1 MTHAQVHA
9 ALDGLSDTELE
20 DIGRAVVTR
29 LAARASTR
37 AWELRTLRAS
47 LRSLGL
53 PDDDLT
59 LIALRDRMAR

>member
-1 MTHAQVHA
+1 MTPAEIHA
-9 ALDGLSDTELE
+9 ALDGLSDAELE

-37 AWELRTLRAS
+37 AWELRTLQAS

-59 LIALRDRMAR
+59 LIALRDRMER